1 MAMNL
6 QKSGPCSGRAES
18 TNSQKTDQ
26 NEDKIAHIASLA
38 WRFDSE
44 MDEIDHQLIALL
56 RENSRTPLATLAKKL
71 RVARG
76 TVQNRLAKLEASGTV
91 MGYTVRLRPQ
101 VEEQR
106 IRALMSVAVEG
117 NKAEAVLKALRGDPA
132 VGALYST
139 NGRWDLV
146 AELRADSLEAFDR
159 VLGRIRLIE
168 GISST
173 ETSLLLS
180 THKL

>member
-1 MAMNL
+1 
-6 QKSGPCSGRAES
+6 
-18 TNSQKTDQ
+18 
-26 NEDKIAHIASLA
+26 
-38 WRFDSE
+38 
-44 MDEIDHQLIALL
+44 MDEVDRQLIALL
-56 RENSRTPLATLAKKL
+56 RENARVPIATLAKKL

-76 TVQNRLAKLEASGTV
+76 TVQNRLTKLEADGTV
-91 MGYTVRLRPQ
+91 VGYTVRLRPQ

-106 IRALMSVAVEG
+106 IRALMTVAVEG

-132 VGALYST
+132 VAALHST
-139 NGRWDLV
+139 NGRWDIV

-159 VLGRIRLIE
+159 VLAGIRRIE